1 MYRFCWVLCLLLCSF
16 VCRAH
21 GTKRPKTEVEHLE
34 AAIKRTPGE
43 MDLWCALAAA
53 QLTAG
58 DTIGAEKN
66 LSYSMKIEETPCLYM
81 HKARICVARQN
92 VSAAARYAAIA
103 VKKGLRPSE
112 DSSVYCIDS
121 LSRGGVMLCIKR
133 MVQESKNNSFLW
145 YGLGQLTC
153 MYGDTIAALPYYET
167 AYHLGDS
174 TAAVIVAQLRA
185 GIEQQPADE
194 REMIAEIPYTY
205 QAEMIELKGRL
216 NGLNIRMIVDTTVTQ
231 STISGVETL
240 FMLKNEYITKDDIRD
255 NTVVMVK
262 RLELTETVHLD
273 NVMLQYMASQES
285 PVVLCLRDLKRLGRV
300 SINEQ
305 KRVIEITK

>member
-1 MYRFCWVLCLLLCSF
+1 
-16 VCRAH
+16 
-21 GTKRPKTEVEHLE
+21 
-34 AAIKRTPGE
+34 
-43 MDLWCALAAA
+43 
-53 QLTAG
+53 
-58 DTIGAEKN
+58 
-66 LSYSMKIEETPCLYM
+66 
-81 HKARICVARQN
+81 
-92 VSAAARYAAIA
+92 
-103 VKKGLRPSE
+103 
-112 DSSVYCIDS
+112 
-121 LSRGGVMLCIKR
+121 MLCIKR
-133 MVQESKNNSFLW
+133 MVQENKNNSFLW

-167 AYHLGDS
+167 AYYLGDS

-273 NVMLQYMASQES
+273 NVMLQYKASQES
-285 PVVLCLRDLKRLGRV
+285 PVVLCLRDLERLGRV